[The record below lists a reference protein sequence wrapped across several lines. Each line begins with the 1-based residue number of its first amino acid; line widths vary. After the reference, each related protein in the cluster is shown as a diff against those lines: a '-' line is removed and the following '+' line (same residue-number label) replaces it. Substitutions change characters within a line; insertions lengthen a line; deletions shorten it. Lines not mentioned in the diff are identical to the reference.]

1 MNYQCDF
8 KHLPS
13 ITARIIFIG
22 MMNLATST
30 ANKAQASASIATMK
44 AGGRSK
50 MTNARFAGR
59 VTSRALFYD
68 GDGRSPWSR
77 RYRDL
82 VALFADDAGGLETL
96 TELKLALIRRC
107 AALVCEC
114 ERMENAL
121 ADGEKVDVDL
131 LARLSSHIRRV
142 AESIGIDRVRRDVTP
157 TIGEL
162 VARHK
167 ATKAVEPVER
177 VGPPTAR
184 VAHPTMNGP
193 ASDHASL
200 AADRVEPVE
209 AAP

>member
-1 MNYQCDF
+1 
-8 KHLPS
+8 
-13 ITARIIFIG
+13 
-22 MMNLATST
+22 
-30 ANKAQASASIATMK
+30 MK

-82 VALFADDAGGLETL
+82 VALFVDDAGGLESM
-96 TELKLALIRRC
+96 TELRLALIRRA
-107 AALVCEC
+107 AALVAEC

-142 AESIGIDRVRRDVTP
+142 AETIGIDRVKRDVTP
-157 TIGEL
+157 TIAEL
-162 VARHK
+162 VAKHNAAK
-167 ATKAVEPVER
+167 PAEPPKPIAATPVA
-177 VGPPTAR
+177 PASSS
-184 VAHPTMNGP
+184 P
-193 ASDHASL
+193 ASDHACLVVAPVS
-200 AADRVEPVE
+200 RSEPIEV
-209 AAP
+209 AS

>member
-1 MNYQCDF
+1 MLDMAQN
-8 KHLPS
+8 P
-13 ITARIIFIG
+13 
-22 MMNLATST
+22 
-30 ANKAQASASIATMK
+30 ANKTQASASIATMK

-142 AESIGIDRVRRDVTP
+142 AESIGINRVKRDTVP
-157 TIGEL
+157 TIDQL
-162 VARHK
+162 VARHRIDAKK
-167 ATKAVEPVER
+167 AAEKHVERAEPVAAT
-177 VGPPTAR
+177 PAAPISSL
-184 VAHPTMNGP
+184 P

-200 AADRVEPVE
+200 AAAPIEE
-209 AAP
+209 ATA